1 MLKSKV
7 DKSAI
12 GRHLHNDNEICRTNE
27 LRRPRGNEEPHL
39 GRRFAPRLV
48 TYGAELFID
57 WGHRQVNFGDQCIV
71 SQNSSFFSLYTS
83 NGPVLLWAFFMGA
96 RIVLY
101 VVVALLIGSSVVLAV
116 HSLRD
121 H

>member
-1 MLKSKV
+1 MRSHTW
-7 DKSAI
+7 A
-12 GRHLHNDNEICRTNE
+12 GA
-27 LRRPRGNEEPHL
+27 LRR
-39 GRRFAPRLV
+39 
-48 TYGAELFID
+48 D
-57 WGHRQVNFGDQCIV
+57 WSRTARNFLSTGDTVKSISASWSSHQCIV